1 MRPATPTAVHPLAAL
16 LLASRPAS
24 RQRLQVLGISAP
36 PGSGKSTLAAC
47 MVALATQQGLRAATL
62 SLDDV
67 YLPAAQRQQLA
78 RMVHPLLATRG
89 PPGSHD
95 LALALATIAALRQG
109 RPCALPRFDKL
120 ADDRLPPQ
128 HWPRAPAQLD
138 LLVVEGW
145 LLAAR
150 AQQPQ
155 DLLAPIN
162 ALEREHDQDRRW
174 RQWCNQ
180 RLAQDYP
187 ALWQQ
192 LDWWCFLQPP
202 GWEIVLDWRAE
213 QEARL
218 AASQQRAGMSRA
230 ALEHFL
236 AHFERVG
243 RHALATLP
251 GQAALCI
258 ELDAQ
263 RRASG
268 MTRGGLTP
276 PGRSPAC

>member
-36 PGSGKSTLAAC
+36 PGSGKSTLAAS
-47 MVALATQQGLRAATL
+47 MVALAGQQGLRAATL

-67 YLPAAQRQQLA
+67 YLPAAQRQRLA
-78 RMVHPLLATRG
+78 SQVHPLLATRG

-145 LLAAR
+145 MLAAG
-150 AQQPQ
+150 AQHRQA
-155 DLLAPIN
+155 LMTPIN
-162 ALEREHDQDRRW
+162 ALEREHDPDRRW
-174 RQWCNQ
+174 R
-180 RLAQDYP
+180 
-187 ALWQQ
+187 
-192 LDWWCFLQPP
+192 
-202 GWEIVLDWRAE
+202 
-213 QEARL
+213 
-218 AASQQRAGMSRA
+218 
-230 ALEHFL
+230 
-236 AHFERVG
+236 
-243 RHALATLP
+243 
-251 GQAALCI
+251 
-258 ELDAQ
+258 
-263 RRASG
+263 
-268 MTRGGLTP
+268 
-276 PGRSPAC
+276 

>member
-1 MRPATPTAVHPLAAL
+1 MRPATPTAVHQLASL

-67 YLPAAQRQQLA
+67 YLPAAQRQRLA
-78 RMVHPLLATRG
+78 SQVHPLLATRG

-95 LALALATIAALRQG
+95 LPLALDTIASLRQG
-109 RPCALPRFDKL
+109 RACALPRFDKL
-120 ADDRLPPQ
+120 ADDRLPAL
-128 HWPRAPAQLD
+128 HWPRAPAGLD
-138 LLVVEGW
+138 LLIVEGW
-145 LLAAR
+145 MLAAG
-150 AQQPQ
+150 AQTAQA
-155 DLLAPIN
+155 LIAPVN
-162 ALEREHDQDRRW
+162 ALEREHDPDRRW

-192 LDWWCFLQPP
+192 LDWWCCLQPP
-202 GWEIVLDWRAE
+202 GWESVLGWRAE

-218 AASQQRAGMSRA
+218 AASQQRAGMSLA

-251 GQAALCI
+251 GKAALCI
-258 ELDAQ
+258 GIDAQ
-263 RRASG
+263 RRACSAAWN
-268 MTRGGLTP
+268 GLIP